1 VGKLVLISNQSN
13 ISFFFRYYADLEK
26 QVCYSLPGG
35 LPDFEVKNVVT
46 QIVKKIISIIRFDL
60 YFPILNTF
68 SISIFIR
75 KFNFFR
81 TTKIL
86 VSLGVALQ
94 IFGRLRSRCSGQALG
109 WSILEILI

>member
-35 LPDFEVKNVVT
+35 LPDFEVNNLVSQFVR
-46 QIVKKIISIIRFDL
+46 QISIIRFDL
-60 YFPILNTF
+60 YLPILNTF
-68 SISIFIR
+68 SIFIFI
-75 KFNFFR
+75 FEFYFFR

-94 IFGRLRSRCSGQALG
+94 TFGRLRSHFSGQALD
-109 WSILEILI
+109 WSILGILI